1 MKFFLH
7 PLSHYNSITEP
18 RAWFLLSLLE
28 GLTIDFPYHFILFLI
43 DVYKDS
49 TTRDMLIFPL
59 AITRILRHASVF
71 YLESTHFSV
80 MCAIDVVIVRQSEAQ
95 LWPKHRPRRWHLR
108 HLLLHPHPF
117 LLLLRV
123 VWPLRRSWYSFSAW
137 MLTLTHSVMSC
148 VRWTLVSFVL
158 LDDRLALVAS
168 WCLPLLLQRH
178 LRTRTMMMMRM
189 RMLALPAM
197 TWWLLEL
204 IALCHSWT
212 KGEVVLGM
220 RVVMFLGGELV
231 YEIDIFC

>member
-59 AITRILRHASVF
+59 ATTRILRHASVF

-95 LWPKHRPRRWHLR
+95 LWPKHRPRRWLLR

-148 VRWTLVSFVL
+148 IKWTPMSVVL
-158 LDDRLALVAS
+158 CDSRLALVAS
-168 WCLPLLLQRH
+168 WSLLLLLQRH
-178 LRTRTMMMMRM
+178 LRIRTMMIRMRM
-189 RMLALPAM
+189 RMLALLV
-197 TWWLLEL
+197 TTRWQLEL
-204 IALCHSWT
+204 HALCHLWQ
-212 KGEVVLGM
+212 KWGVVLGM

-231 YEIDIFC
+231 